1 VRHLSVCR
9 QEPCCATLS
18 HAILF
23 NILQIRPSDSYALR
37 KKVIQ
42 VRTIVDDELGYVASD
57 SDTALRSAY
66 LYIRKRRVVG
76 LVTAE
81 VIEKGYALQNNF
93 ERSKHPQKAM
103 IGIHHMWVHSKFRK
117 QGIAT
122 RLIDAVRGKM
132 VFGLVVPPE
141 RLAFSSPTEAG
152 VKFARRYVNHAS
164 HGESSKDVLVYECT

>member
-1 VRHLSVCR
+1 
-9 QEPCCATLS
+9 
-18 HAILF
+18 
-23 NILQIRPSDSYALR
+23 
-37 KKVIQ
+37 

-81 VIEKGYALQNNF
+81 VIERGYALQNNF

-103 IGIHHMWVHSKFRK
+103 IGIHHMWVHSRFRK

-122 RLIDAVRGKM
+122 RLVDAVRKKM

-164 HGESSKDVLVYECT
+164 RGESSKDVLVYECS

>member
-1 VRHLSVCR
+1 M
-9 QEPCCATLS
+9 
-18 HAILF
+18 
-23 NILQIRPSDSYALR
+23 
-37 KKVIQ
+37 IQ

-57 SDTALRSAY
+57 SETALRSAY

-93 ERSKHPQKAM
+93 ERSKHPRKAM
-103 IGIHHMWVHSKFRK
+103 VGIHHMWVHSKFRK

-122 RLIDAVRGKM
+122 RLIDAVREKM
-132 VFGLVVPPE
+132 VFGLVVSPE
-141 RLAFSSPTEAG
+141 KVAFSSPTEAG

-164 HGESSKDVLVYECT
+164 RSESSKDVLVYDCS